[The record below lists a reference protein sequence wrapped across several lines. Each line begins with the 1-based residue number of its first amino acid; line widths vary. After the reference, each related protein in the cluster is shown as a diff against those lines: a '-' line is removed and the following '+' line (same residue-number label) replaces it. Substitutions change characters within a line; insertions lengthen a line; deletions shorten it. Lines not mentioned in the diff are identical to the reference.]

1 VSPFEGLRAVA
12 ADVYSI
18 LGAGASDFTFF
29 PNGYTLTTRPILEG
43 NLQMNQKD
51 VFENWLQDFIEMS
64 ESPTPIFERPGREY
78 EPFHLDLEVLEGGGS
93 YTSKIE
99 DSINDWLD
107 SIENDHQFD
116 DSEETGPYEKLAW
129 YSQITFNGLDAGIF
143 VTVEGLGFYGSR
155 IRRALR
161 AHSPSSDLGRVS
173 LLGAYY
179 AMLCHELF
187 HHRVEWFAFKIGNSF
202 QKDGFQTYSD
212 YWKQV
217 YFPHANPYD
226 DDLLEEALASAA
238 IIQSLASVAGK
249 NLFTKV
255 ELTAIKEA
263 LKAGFPNKPR
273 GYRQAINYVSS
284 KSYKVGLRNLGK
296 SIHDS
301 SLFLSNQ
308 PIMNPSFA
316 IGASTLDKYF
326 IKTAQV
332 VSTSNSV
339 RASNF
344 PPIGISVPHRKITEL
359 LKKRGYEP
367 TAKGKGSHTVWES
380 AGKSSITLPH
390 RSDQEGYKVLQNVT
404 KSLGLD
410 NLKEL
415 QNELRAL

>member
-1 VSPFEGLRAVA
+1 MDKKNKLEKWFDDFRESSDTPAPISQRLGIEYDPF
-12 ADVYSI
+12 Y
-18 LGAGASDFTFF
+18 
-29 PNGYTLTTRPILEG
+29 
-43 NLQMNQKD
+43 
-51 VFENWLQDFIEMS
+51 
-64 ESPTPIFERPGREY
+64 
-78 EPFHLDLEVLEGGGS
+78 LDLEMLEGGPS
-93 YTSKIE
+93 YNSKIE
-99 DSINDWLD
+99 ASINDWLD
-107 SIENDHQFD
+107 SIENDHRFD
-116 DSEETGPYEKLAW
+116 DSDETGPFEKLAW

-161 AHSPSSDLGRVS
+161 AHSPTSDLGRVS

-179 AMLCHELF
+179 VMLCHELF

-202 QKDGFQTYSD
+202 QRDGFQTYSD
-212 YWKQV
+212 YWRQV

-226 DDLLEEALASAA
+226 DDLLEEALASASM
-238 IIQSLASVAGK
+238 IHSLANLGGK
-249 NLFTKV
+249 NLYTKV

-263 LKAGFPNKPR
+263 LKAGFPTKPR
-273 GYRQAINYVSS
+273 GYRQAINYVSF

-326 IKTAQV
+326 INTAQV

-339 RASNF
+339 QASNF

-359 LKKRGYEP
+359 LKKKGYEP

-380 AGKSSITLPH
+380 QGKPSVTLPH
-390 RSDQEGYKVLQNVT
+390 RSDQEGYQVLQNVA

-410 NLKEL
+410 SLRAL
-415 QNELRAL
+415 QNEIKAL